1 MCFMKYLITSL
12 VFVAVFALSTTARAQ
27 EPELV
32 TEIVARVNNDII
44 TRTDY
49 LKAVEDFKAEI
60 TSQMKQ
66 AGKDQAEID
75 AEIKKLLPTV
85 LDFII
90 ENLLLE
96 QKAKELSIDV
106 EAEVNQQMLQIAM
119 DNKFKNVTEFEAA
132 LKQQGIDPEAAR
144 ISLRQRLQQ
153 QYVVQKEVLGPIFQ
167 SLSDKDKQAWYEK
180 NKKYFTTDAEATIS
194 EIFLS
199 LDNQT
204 ADEVTQRAKR
214 IVAEVRAGKNFAEA
228 VQQYSGATR
237 PSRALGGKLGTFKL
251 KPGELKED
259 LLAAIKDLKTG
270 EVTEPLRQQDGFQ
283 IIHMDE
289 KKEAAVIPYTN
300 PEVQNM
306 VNRGATMERA
316 DEARKKYVKRLREEA
331 FIKIDEKYAAPE
343 SKPADTKGESK

>member
-1 MCFMKYLITSL
+1 MKYLITSL

-32 TEIVARVNNDII
+32 TGIVARVNNDII
-44 TRTDY
+44 TIADY
-49 LKAVEDFKAEI
+49 LKAKEEFKGEI
-60 TSQMKQ
+60 ISQMK
-66 AGKDQAEID
+66 GKSEAEIA
-75 AEIKKLLPTV
+75 AEIQKLLPTV

-106 EAEVNQQMLQIAM
+106 EPEVNQQMRQLAIE
-119 DNKFKNVTEFEAA
+119 NKFKDITEFEAA
-132 LKQQGIDPEAAR
+132 LKQQGIDPEQAR
-144 ISLRQRLQQ
+144 NSLRQRLQQ
-153 QYVVQKEVLGPIFQ
+153 QYVVQREVLSPIFQ

-194 EIFLS
+194 EIFLP

-214 IVAEVRAGKNFAEA
+214 IVAELRAGKKFAEA

-270 EVTEPLRQQDGFQ
+270 EVTEPIRQQDGFQ

-289 KKEAAVIPYTN
+289 KKDATVLPYSN
-300 PEVQNM
+300 PEVQRM
-306 VNRGATMERA
+306 VNQGATMERA
-316 DEARKKYVKRLREEA
+316 DEARKKYIKRLREEA
-331 FIKIDEKYAAPE
+331 YIDINKDYATPE
-343 SKPADTKGESK
+343 AKPADTKGESK

>member
-1 MCFMKYLITSL
+1 MKYLITSL
-12 VFVAVFALSTTARAQ
+12 VFVALFTLSTSARAQ

-44 TRTDY
+44 TRADY
-49 LKAVEDFKAEI
+49 LKAMSDFKEEIAKQMKEAGKSDAEI
-60 TSQMKQ
+60 T
-66 AGKDQAEID
+66 AEV
-75 AEIKKLLPTV
+75 EKLKHTV

-106 EAEVNQQMLQIAM
+106 EAEINQQMIEIAKQ
-119 DNKFKNVTEFEAA
+119 NNFKTVTEFEVA
-132 LKQQGIDPEAAR
+132 LKQQGIDPEQAR
-144 ISLRQRLQQ
+144 GSLRQRLQQ
-153 QYVVQKEVLGPIFQ
+153 QYVIQREVLSPIFQ
-167 SLSDKDKQAWYEK
+167 SLSDKDKQAFYEK

-194 EIFLS
+194 EIFLP

-214 IVAEVRAGKNFAEA
+214 IVAELRGGKKFAEA

-270 EVTEPLRQQDGFQ
+270 EVTEPIRQQDGFQ

-289 KKEAAVIPYTN
+289 KKEETVIPYTN
-300 PEVQNM
+300 PEVQRA
-306 VNRGATMERA
+306 VNNGATMERA
-316 DEARKKYVKRLREEA
+316 DEARKKYVKKLREEA
-331 FIKIDEKYAAPE
+331 FVKISEGYAAPE
-343 SKPADTKGESK
+343 TKPVDTKNAK

>member
-1 MCFMKYLITSL
+1 MKYLITSL

-32 TEIVARVNNDII
+32 TEIVARINNDIVTLADYRRAMGEFKEQI
-44 TRTDY
+44 TKE
-49 LKAVEDFKAEI
+49 LKEAGKSDAEI
-60 TSQMKQ
+60 T
-66 AGKDQAEID
+66 AEF
-75 AEIKKLLPTV
+75 EKLKHTV

-96 QKAKELSIDV
+96 QKAKELNIDV
-106 EAEVNQQMLQIAM
+106 EAEVNQQMREIAIQ
-119 DNKFKNVTEFEAA
+119 NKFPNITEFEAA
-132 LKQQGIDPEAAR
+132 LKQQGIDPEQAR
-144 ISLRQRLQQ
+144 ASLRKNLQQ
-153 QYVVQKEVLGPIFQ
+153 NHVMQREVLSQVFH
-167 SLSDKDKQAWYEK
+167 SLTDKDKQAFYEK
-180 NKKYFTTDAEATIS
+180 NKKFFTTDAEATIS
-194 EIFLS
+194 EIFLP

-214 IVAEVRAGKNFAEA
+214 IVAELRAGKNFAEA

-251 KPGELKED
+251 KKGELKED

-270 EVTEPLRQQDGFQ
+270 EVTEPIRQQDGFQ

-289 KKEAAVIPYTN
+289 KKEEAVIPYSN

-316 DEARKKYVKRLREEA
+316 DEARKKYVKKLREEA
-331 FIKIDEKYAAPE
+331 FIDINKAYAAPE
-343 SKPADTKGESK
+343 TKPVDTKSEK

>member
-1 MCFMKYLITSL
+1 MKYLITSL

-27 EPELV
+27 EPQLV
-32 TEIVARVNNDII
+32 TEIVARVNNDIV
-44 TRTDY
+44 TLADY
-49 LKAVEDFKAEI
+49 SRAMGEFKEEIAKQMKEAGKSDAEI
-60 TSQMKQ
+60 T
-66 AGKDQAEID
+66 AEY
-75 AEIKKLLPTV
+75 EKLKHTV

-96 QKAKELSIDV
+96 QKAKELNI
-106 EAEVNQQMLQIAM
+106 AEINQQMIEIAKQ
-119 DNKFKNVTEFEAA
+119 NKFNNVTEFETA
-132 LKQQGIDPEAAR
+132 LKQQGIDPEQAR
-144 ISLRQRLQQ
+144 SSLRQRLQQ
-153 QYVVQKEVLGPIFQ
+153 QYVIQREVLSQVFQ
-167 SLSDKDKQAWYEK
+167 NLTDKDKQAFYEK
-180 NKKYFTTDAEATIS
+180 NKRFFTTDAEATIS
-194 EIFLS
+194 EIFLP

-214 IVAEVRAGKNFAEA
+214 IVAELRGGKNFAEA

-251 KPGELKED
+251 KEGELKPD

-270 EVTEPLRQQDGFQ
+270 EVTEPIRQQDGFQ

-289 KKEAAVIPYTN
+289 KKEEALLPYSN

-316 DEARKKYVKRLREEA
+316 DEARKKYVKKLREEA
-331 FIKIDEKYAAPE
+331 FIKISDGYVTPE
-343 SKPADTKGESK
+343 AKPVDTKSEK

>member
-1 MCFMKYLITSL
+1 MKYLITSL

-32 TEIVARVNNDII
+32 SEIVARVNNDIVTRADYLRAVSDFKEEI
-44 TRTDY
+44 TRQMKDAG
-49 LKAVEDFKAEI
+49 KNAAEI
-60 TSQMKQ
+60 E
-66 AGKDQAEID
+66 AEIQ
-75 AEIKKLLPTV
+75 KLLPTV

-106 EAEVNQQMLQIAM
+106 EAEVNQQMLQIAIE
-119 DNKFKNVTEFEAA
+119 NKYKNITEFEAA
-132 LKQQGIDPEAAR
+132 LKQQGIDPEQAR
-144 ISLRQRLQQ
+144 NSLRQKLQQ
-153 QYVVQKEVLGPIFQ
+153 QYVVQKEVLSPIFQ

-180 NKKYFTTDAEATIS
+180 NKKYFTTEPEGTIS
-194 EIFLS
+194 EIFLP

-214 IVAEVRAGKNFAEA
+214 IVAELRAGKNFAEA

-251 KPGELKED
+251 KTGELKED
-259 LLAAIKDLKTG
+259 LLAAIKELKTG
-270 EVTEPLRQQDGFQ
+270 EVTEPIRQQDGFQ

-289 KKEAAVIPYTN
+289 KKEATVVPYSHPDVQRAVN
-300 PEVQNM
+300 N
-306 VNRGATMERA
+306 GATMERA
-316 DEARKKYVKRLREEA
+316 EEARKKYLKRLREEA
-331 FIKIDEKYAAPE
+331 FITIDKKYAPPE
-343 SKPADTKGESK
+343 TKPVDTKGESQ